1 MNKELELAREEVENC
16 KERIDQIE
24 NLISQNQEEWSWDE
38 REFWLWSQ
46 NDEGLYY
53 MFQEAIQDE
62 YARMDILADI
72 VGAINTG
79 QTRVD
84 PDMSTLAEHVE
95 LLARL
100 ASAEEDLAEAE
111 EALEELL
118 KEQAE
123 AEEEENDD

>member
-1 MNKELELAREEVENC
+1 MNELELAREEVENC

-46 NDEGLYY
+46 NDEGLYH

-118 KEQAE
+118 EEAE
-123 AEEEENDD
+123 AEEEDDE

>member
-1 MNKELELAREEVENC
+1 MNKELELAREEVEIC

-24 NLISQNQEEWSWDE
+24 NLISQHREKWGWDE
-38 REFWLWSQ
+38 GEFWLWSQ

-72 VGAINTG
+72 VGFINTG
-79 QTRVD
+79 QIRVN
-84 PDMSTLAEHVE
+84 PNMFTLAEHVE

-100 ASAEEDLAEAE
+100 ASAEEDLQ
-111 EALEELL
+111 EALEELNEL
-118 KEQAE
+118 L
-123 AEEEENDD
+123 EEEEDDE